1 MLAMFKISAYALSLI
16 FCCASAQAGVV
27 LGGTRIIYEE
37 GKKEVSIDI
46 ENKGSAPYLIQSWV
60 EDKDGVKTGSFLVTP
75 PLFRLDGDKKN
86 ALRIFN
92 LTKELPADRESL
104 FFLNA
109 KSIPGGIP
117 GNNTLQIAIR
127 NRLKL
132 IYRPTSLQK
141 ETPENQTEKLTWT
154 KSGNQLKVTNPTPY
168 YQNFMFIKIN
178 GKDIELKEKNYAAPF
193 ADTWFDIGAI
203 NGNQVSW
210 KIINDYGSA
219 GPLHRKNL

>member
-1 MLAMFKISAYALSLI
+1 MLKISAYAFSLI

-46 ENKGSAPYLIQSWV
+46 ENKGSVPYLIQSWI
-60 EDKDGVKTGSFLVTP
+60 ENKDGVKTGDFLVTP

-86 ALRIFN
+86 ALRIFK
-92 LTKELPADRESL
+92 LVKELPGDRESL

-109 KSIPGGIP
+109 KSIPGGMP
-117 GNNTLQIAIR
+117 DSNTLQIAIR

-132 IYRPTSLQK
+132 IYRPAALKK
-141 ETPENQTEKLTWT
+141 ETPESRTEELTWSRT
-154 KSGNQLKVTNPTPY
+154 GNKLKVTNPTPY

-178 GKDIELKEKNYAAPF
+178 DKDIELKDKSYAAPF
-193 ADTWFDIGAI
+193 TDTWFDIGAI